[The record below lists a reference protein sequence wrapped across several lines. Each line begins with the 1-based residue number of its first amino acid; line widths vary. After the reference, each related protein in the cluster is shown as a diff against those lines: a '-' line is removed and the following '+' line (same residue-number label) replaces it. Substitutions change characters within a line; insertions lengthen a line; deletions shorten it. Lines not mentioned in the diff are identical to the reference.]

1 MSEIQET
8 YTLLTETDQL
18 LSNIEAKIDSIESKQ
33 PQLEITLQTFQQI
46 ERLALR
52 WLVLS
57 RRLGLPDDTARAIDL
72 IARLISSIRMLQ
84 LSMSLMYATN
94 PLTAAIGVA
103 GLVGGVMSFGDAFA
117 GY

>member
-1 MSEIQET
+1 MLQQIDK
-8 YTLLTETDQL
+8 LLADIEL
-18 LSNIEAKIDSIESKQ
+18 KINNIEGKQ
-33 PQLEITLQTFQQI
+33 PKLESTLQTFREI

-57 RRLGLPDDTARAIDL
+57 RRLGLPDDVDQAINKVAQL
-72 IARLISSIRMLQ
+72 ITSIRMLQ
-84 LSMSLMYATN
+84 ISMSLLYATN

-103 GLVGGVMSFGDAFA
+103 GLIGGVISITDTFA